1 MLGKPPHTHC
11 LHRSLVLT
19 LALGLSACQ
28 PAPEPPLRLGSFGAW
43 PGYEPFYLA
52 EELGFYD
59 GAAVKLADYTS
70 ATAML
75 QAFRNGALD
84 AATLTLDEVLL
95 LADQGHDPRIALVL
109 DTSHGADA
117 ILGRP
122 GLKTLADLRG
132 RRVAAEASALAAYML
147 SRGLENGGLTA
158 ADVTLVPVEA
168 DEFEEVFAAGRVDAL
183 VCYEPHKSH
192 LLAQGAELLFDSSRI
207 PREIFDVLLVR
218 ASAMERH
225 GRSLLAVGRGWFRA
239 LDYIR
244 ARPDDA
250 YERIGKRLKLSPAEA
265 RRAFAGLTLTDLPE
279 NKRLLLS
286 EQPAILGPAR
296 ELAGLMLKKRL
307 VAEPVEPAR
316 FLDPRL
322 LARLGR

>member
-1 MLGKPPHTHC
+1 MRC
-11 LHRSLVLT
+11 FRRFLVVT
-19 LALGLSACQ
+19 LALGLGACQ
-28 PAPEPPLRLGSFGAW
+28 PPPEPPVRLGTFGGW

-59 GAAVKLADYTS
+59 GASVKLANYTS
-70 ATAML
+70 ASAIL

-95 LADQGHDPRIALVL
+95 LAEQGHDPRIALVL
-109 DTSHGADA
+109 DASHGADA

-132 RRVAAEASALAAYML
+132 RRVAMETSAVGAYML
-147 SRGLENGGLTA
+147 SRGLAHGGLTP
-158 ADVTLVPVEA
+158 ADVILVPVEA
-168 DEFEEVFAAGRVDAL
+168 DEFEEVYAAGRVDAI
-183 VCYEPHKSH
+183 VCYEPHKTR
-192 LLAQGAELLFDSSRI
+192 LLAQGAAILFDSSRI
-207 PREIFDVLLVR
+207 PGEIFDVLLVR

-225 GRSLLAVGRGWFRA
+225 GRSLSAVVSGWFRA

-279 NKRLLLS
+279 NKRLLLA
-286 EQPAILGPAR
+286 ERPAILGPAR

-316 FLDPRL
+316 FLDPRF

>member
-1 MLGKPPHTHC
+1 M
-11 LHRSLVLT
+11 
-19 LALGLSACQ
+19 
-28 PAPEPPLRLGSFGAW
+28 RLGSFGGW

-70 ATAML
+70 ATALL

-95 LADQGHDPRIALVL
+95 LAEQGHDPRIALVL
-109 DTSHGADA
+109 DASHGADA

-132 RRVAAEASALAAYML
+132 RRVGAEASALGAYML
-147 SRGLENGGLTA
+147 SRGLAHGGLA
-158 ADVTLVPVEA
+158 PADITLVPVEA
-168 DEFEEVFAAGRVDAL
+168 DEFEEVYAAGRVGAL
-183 VCYEPHKSH
+183 VCYEPYKSR
-192 LLAQGAELLFDSSRI
+192 LLAQGAALLFDSSRI
-207 PREIFDVLLVR
+207 PGEIFDVLVVR

-225 GRSLLAVGRGWFRA
+225 GRSLSAVVRGWFRA
-239 LDYIR
+239 LDYI
-244 ARPDDA
+244 AAQPDDA

-265 RRAFAGLTLTDLPE
+265 RRAFAGLTLTDLSE

-286 EQPAILGPAR
+286 ERPAIQGPAR
-296 ELAGLMLKKRL
+296 ELARLMLR
-307 VAEPVEPAR
+307 AR
-316 FLDPRL
+316 FLAEVVDPARL
-322 LARLGR
+322 LFPQILARLGR